1 MNNDLTLPS
10 IALHHGEAHRIDD
23 GRGLRVQCLTGTLWL
38 TQDGDRRDIVLEA
51 GDGATIERDG
61 LSIGEAAFLAG
72 YSNPANFTTAF
83 RRAFGI
89 LPKAIKR

>member
-23 GRGLRVQCLTGTLWL
+23 GRGLRVQCLTGTVWL

-51 GDGATIERDG
+51 GDGASIERDG
-61 LSIGEAAFLAG
+61 LSIV
-72 YSNPANFTTAF
+72 TALSDARF
-83 RRAFGI
+83 VLLHG
-89 LPKAIKR
+89 LH